1 MASGDSQLKKKIP
14 QMENNYNQ
22 YYPHIIEG
30 CDPGQRPRNFPRG
43 RDISDMKD
51 GWALIQW
58 RGAGEGASGR
68 ETAWGCSTESEQGP
82 DRMERSLHLE
92 MKGKPGGGN

>member
-1 MASGDSQLKKKIP
+1 
-14 QMENNYNQ
+14 MENNYNQ

-68 ETAWGCSTESEQGP
+68 ETAWAMALI
-82 DRMERSLHLE
+82 R
-92 MKGKPGGGN
+92 GGGGSRLTLGDRKGVGLQH

>member
-1 MASGDSQLKKKIP
+1 
-14 QMENNYNQ
+14 MENNYNQ

-68 ETAWGCSTESEQGP
+68 ETALRVSRDQIGWRGAFTL
-82 DRMERSLHLE
+82 R
-92 MKGKPGGGN
+92 